1 MQLLKRHVKF
11 RHYLHEIERKF
22 KNIMYIFSTELVKYS
37 RVKQYSINQST
48 DLRHTIG
55 MPSYKNSREAWFRF
69 YMYMTL
75 PTCDTWSNVSSRYI
89 QLRVS
94 PTLFFF
100 YYAHY
105 PFSYA
110 KKKNMILWM
119 TTPIYLLIMIIT
131 CFCCFHLQKKKKKIY
146 SLTIPYYFITVLNK
160 ECVSLKFKRKT
171 ENIVWGSLSW
181 WRSYPSPFPLLRNLI
196 TCIKRNSFLLVK
208 DNFIQLPTL
217 APARGFRPQFE
228 KQRNIVWLWIQCIN
242 ISNNL
247 IISLIIDSFISEV
260 VTLVLVK
267 WRIEGSNTLAIQ
279 LNVFNILTFNSFAY
293 S

>member
-94 PTLFFF
+94 PTFFF
-100 YYAHY
+100 FLLCPLSVFICKKEKHDTMDDNPHLLVDNDHY
-105 PFSYA
+105 MFLLFSFA
-110 KKKNMILWM
+110 
-119 TTPIYLLIMIIT
+119 
-131 CFCCFHLQKKKKKIY
+131 KKKKIY

>member
-94 PTLFFF
+94 PTFFFFF

-131 CFCCFHLQKKKKKIY
+131 CFCCFHLQKKRRYIRWL
-146 SLTIPYYFITVLNK
+146 SLTIL
-160 ECVSLKFKRKT
+160 
-171 ENIVWGSLSW
+171 
-181 WRSYPSPFPLLRNLI
+181 
-196 TCIKRNSFLLVK
+196 
-208 DNFIQLPTL
+208 
-217 APARGFRPQFE
+217 
-228 KQRNIVWLWIQCIN
+228 
-242 ISNNL
+242 
-247 IISLIIDSFISEV
+247 
-260 VTLVLVK
+260 
-267 WRIEGSNTLAIQ
+267 
-279 LNVFNILTFNSFAY
+279 
-293 S
+293 